1 MDCPKCQGVA
11 TNITPMKQKVGI
23 EVYGCSTCGFIFD
36 SSGKPVV
43 HNTKD
48 LADVFR
54 VATEGQKTL
63 IQSFGLDKMEPAQRA
78 ILTSSLMEYG
88 VQMWFDGLK
97 QGILLTT
104 ISEMKNDNGKNEHIE
119 GNLI

>member
-1 MDCPKCQGVA
+1 MDCPKCQSIA
-11 TNITPMKQKVGI
+11 TNITPMKVKLSI
-23 EVYGCSTCGFIFD
+23 EVYGCSTCGHTFNAD
-36 SSGKPVV
+36 GSPVV
-43 HNTKD
+43 TNAKQ

-63 IQSFGLDKMEPAQRA
+63 LDTFGVTQMDAATRA
-78 ILTSSLMEYG
+78 VVTTKLMEYG

-104 ISEMKNDNGKNEHIE
+104 ITEMKNDNGESR
-119 GNLI
+119 GF